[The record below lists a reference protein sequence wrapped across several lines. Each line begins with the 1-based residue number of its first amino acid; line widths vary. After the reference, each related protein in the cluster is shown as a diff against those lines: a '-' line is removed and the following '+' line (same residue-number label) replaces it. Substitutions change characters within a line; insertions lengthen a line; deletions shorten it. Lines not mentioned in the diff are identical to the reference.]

1 MRWLAARS
9 GSAGS
14 ATPVPSRRACVH
26 TRPTVLWSLPNPL
39 TPGDLGRLPDAR
51 PAGPAPAPTTSL
63 VRVKRR
69 VSCRAAPASPGR
81 RFSRLPVVPVADRHA
96 GVVAEC
102 VARLAHRGDEP
113 CAGADVADQAAGMQS
128 LSQLVPV
135 GQVGLGD
142 LVALQHV
149 HRLGPYLLT
158 QSPTGSCPSR
168 TGLTTTAPAPK
179 GPWPG
184 LALDD
189 KVPMVRLSCA
199 RSTSCLYLS
208 LPTLPFL
215 VSLCLTGCSGCRG
228 RR

>member
-14 ATPVPSRRACVH
+14 ATPVPSRRAFVH

-69 VSCRAAPASPGR
+69 VSCRAAPASPG
-81 RFSRLPVVPVADRHA
+81 
-96 GVVAEC
+96 
-102 VARLAHRGDEP
+102 
-113 CAGADVADQAAGMQS
+113 MQS
-128 LSQLVPV
+128 LGQLAPV

-149 HRLGPYLLT
+149 HTLGPYLLT
-158 QSPTGSCPSR
+158 QSPTGPCPSR

-215 VSLCLTGCSGCRG
+215 VSLCLTGCSECRG